1 MVSALGR
8 AAVGTAAA
16 FIAQRESIR
25 SPEHGASGERTV
37 TLVARAI
44 VVIAS
49 LVFLILV
56 VGIVLVVLDANP
68 ENVIVVVVTS
78 VAGFLV
84 GPFDGLFIV
93 RDAQL
98 ETAINWGIAAFVW
111 LVVGLLL
118 AGLLR
123 RAGGVA
129 ERPEGAREPRRADGA
144 QGPRRDWR
152 RG

>member
-1 MVSALGR
+1 MA
-8 AAVGTAAA
+8 
-16 FIAQRESIR
+16 
-25 SPEHGASGERTV
+25 RTI
-37 TLVARAI
+37 LL
-44 VVIAS
+44 IAS
-49 LVFLILV
+49 LVFLVLI
-56 VGIVLVVLDANP
+56 VGIALVALDANP
-68 ENVIVVVVTS
+68 QNVIVVVVTG

-111 LVVGLLL
+111 LIVGLLL

-129 ERPEGAREPRRADGA
+129 ERPEGARGPRRADGA